1 MLNEIIVDAEKK
13 FKTATD
19 HLAEEYATI
28 RSSHTSPSLV
38 ENIKV
43 KAYDAEYTLKELAA
57 ITVPEPNMIMVQ
69 PWDQT
74 VVQNIETA
82 IIEANLGLNPSV
94 DQTTIRIPVPMLS
107 EERRLEMIK
116 RVNTVTE
123 SARVAVRNIRQDKI
137 KSIENLEE
145 EGKISE
151 DERDQSKKEIQ
162 RLVDTTNEKIEAVKD
177 AKIEA
182 LQS

>member
-1 MLNEIIVDAEKK
+1 MLHEIVSDAEKK
-13 FKTATD
+13 FKAASD
-19 HLAEEYATI
+19 HLSEEYSLI

-43 KAYDAEYTLKELAA
+43 KAYDGEYTLKELAA

-82 IIEANLGLNPSV
+82 IIEANLGLNPVV

-107 EERRLEMIK
+107 EERRQEMIK
-116 RVNTVTE
+116 RVNGVTE
-123 SARVAVRNIRQDKI
+123 NARVAIRNIRQDKI
-137 KSIENLEE
+137 KSVENMEE

-151 DERDQSKKEIQ
+151 DERDHAKKEIQ
-162 RLVDTTNEKIEAVKD
+162 RLVDSSNEIIEVAKDTKIA
-177 AKIEA
+177 A